1 MTDLKINYEEASK
14 FSGWLQKESPGFLK
28 NYQKRYF
35 SILNGRF
42 LVYSEKEGSEV
53 KGTIDIK
60 DADING
66 NLSNV
71 KNFLVVFGEREFKLK
86 AENEQEKLKWVKVL
100 NTIKEHLNRKQSFI
114 KTQRSD
120 SFLEEIPERNRNNTR
135 TLGKK
140 DMHKLVNLESEALS
154 VYHSFT

>member
-14 FSGWLQKESPGFLK
+14 FTGWLQKESPGFLK
-28 NYQKRYF
+28 NYQKRFF

-60 DADING
+60 DAEING

-71 KNFLVVFGEREFKLK
+71 KNFIVVFGEREFKLK
-86 AENEQEKLKWVKVL
+86 AENEQEKHKWVKVL
-100 NTIKEHLNRKQSFI
+100 QCIKEYLNRKQSFLQTF
-114 KTQRSD
+114 KSD
-120 SFLEEIPERNRNNTR
+120 SFIEEIPERNRFNTR
-135 TLGKK
+135 TIGKK
-140 DMHKLVNLESEALS
+140 DMHKLVNLESDALS
-154 VYHSFT
+154 VSTFLI